1 MSSLPNLVQTRS
13 VISKEF
19 EGITKEEGN
28 AIVDAIQRHPV
39 AGGVIVTGALTAM
52 LTGIKDD

>member
-1 MSSLPNLVQTRS
+1 MSNFPNQVQTRS

-28 AIVDAIQRHPV
+28 TIVEAIQRHPV
-39 AGGVIVTGALTAM
+39 AGGVIITGALTAM